1 MVETQVHP
9 TEMAGGGV
17 QAWVGRDMRPEMS
30 TGHLSRGTPGPRQL
44 PRWVLEFGEKGCP

>member
-9 TEMAGGGV
+9 HRDGRRGV

-30 TGHLSRGTPGPRQL
+30 TGHLSRGTRDPASCPGG
-44 PRWVLEFGEKGCP
+44 FGVREKGCP